1 MKIHNCEQGTPE
13 WHALRAGKPTAS
25 EFSKLVTSKGEPSKS
40 MADYAATLAAEAYAG
55 EPVDAWEGNKHT
67 DRGNELES
75 EALALY
81 ELREGVDVERV
92 GFVTDNEE
100 RYGCSPDGLVGK
112 DGMVE
117 LKCLMAKNHVKAII
131 YYQKNGRCPT
141 DYVQQAQGQM
151 LICGRKWVDLV
162 FYHPVLPLLIIR
174 QTPDEAIVAGLAEQ
188 FPKVVAERDTVLAAI
203 KKQAE

>member
-1 MKIHNCEQGTPE
+1 MKTHEVEQGTPE

-40 MADYAATLAAEAYAG
+40 MSDYAATLAAEAYAG

-67 DRGNELES
+67 DRGKELES
-75 EALALY
+75 EAMALY
-81 ELREGVDVERV
+81 EFREGVDVERI
-92 GFVTDNEE
+92 GFVTDDKEE
-100 RYGCSPDGLVGK
+100 HGCSPDGLVGE

-117 LKCLMAKNHVKAII
+117 IKCLMAKNHVKAII

-151 LICGRKWVDLV
+151 WICGREWVDVV
-162 FYHPVLPLLIIR
+162 FYHPVLPVLIIR
-174 QTPDEAIVAGLAEQ
+174 QTPDAEIVAGLVEQ
-188 FPKVVAERDTVLAAI
+188 LPKVMAERETVLAAI
-203 KKQAE
+203 QKQAE